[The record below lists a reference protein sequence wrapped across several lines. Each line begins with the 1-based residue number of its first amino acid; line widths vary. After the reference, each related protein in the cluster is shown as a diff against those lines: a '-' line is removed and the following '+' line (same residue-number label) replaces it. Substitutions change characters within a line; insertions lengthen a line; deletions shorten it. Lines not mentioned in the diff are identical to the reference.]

1 MALAATDRAGSG
13 QSRIGRRG
21 RPSGSVRKS
30 SWPLRLAIVLIALA
44 FAAPIIFL
52 GLEAAGLG
60 ASLFDIFSGD
70 GWRQPLVNSLG
81 LATAV
86 SLASMTLG
94 AGLAILI
101 SRTDV
106 PGGLKWRLPLALP
119 LVIPSFVGATALIA
133 ATGPGSL
140 LPFVPRLQ
148 GFSGSLVVLTLFTY
162 PYVLLPVLAM
172 ISATPTSAEEAARM
186 LGRGGFQTSVRIL
199 LPQLIPSV
207 LAGGLLVFLY
217 TLSDFGAVA
226 LLRFDTLTRVIYSG
240 RLLDPALSLTLGL
253 LLAILALVVS
263 MLMRAAQPG
272 AHPPVSRANV
282 RYRYRLGRLRSVAL
296 VAASLPVVAGLII
309 PVLIFIGWMFR
320 GTNTIGVG
328 YSGWGDD
335 LGFLVGPLLGSTVAS
350 VSAAI
355 AAVVII
361 VPVAFA
367 SVRRSERLNRLA
379 ADVVNSV
386 FALPGLVVG
395 LALAAWAVGAPG
407 PLGGLYQTFPLLIL
421 GYVLHFGAQA
431 LGSGQAALQAVP
443 ARFDEAAA
451 TLGVRQRQRFWRVDL
466 PLVTPGLLAAAGLV
480 LLSTL
485 KELPLT
491 LMLAPTGF
499 KTLATAIWGAA
510 SDGFYAEVGVA
521 SLTLIA
527 LSGVLTWALVLRA
540 PMRRS

>member
-1 MALAATDRAGSG
+1 MALAATNRTGDDRSGSAGW
-13 QSRIGRRG
+13 G
-21 RPSGSVRKS
+21 RPGRFVRRA
-30 SWPLRLAIVLIALA
+30 SWPLRLTVGLIALV
-44 FAAPIIFL
+44 FSAPIIFL

-60 ASLFDIFSGD
+60 AGLVDIFTGD
-70 GWRQPLVNSLG
+70 EWRQPLVNSLG
-81 LATAV
+81 LAAAV
-86 SLASMTLG
+86 SLASMALG

-101 SRTDV
+101 SRTDL

-140 LPFVPRLQ
+140 LPFLPRLQ
-148 GFSGSLVVLTLFTY
+148 GFGGAFVVLTLFTY
-162 PYVLLPVLAM
+162 PYVLLPVLAT
-172 ISATPTSAEEAARM
+172 ISATPTSAEEAARL
-186 LGRGGFQTSVRIL
+186 LGRGGLQTSIRIL
-199 LPQLIPSV
+199 LPQLLPSV

-263 MLMRAAQPG
+263 MLMRAAQPA
-272 AHPPVSRANV
+272 AHPPVSRANM
-282 RYRYRLGRLRSVAL
+282 RYKYRLGRLRPVAIVGAL
-296 VAASLPVVAGLII
+296 LPVFAGLVV
-309 PVLIFIGWMFR
+309 PVLVFIGWVFR
-320 GTNTIGVG
+320 GSSTIGVG

-335 LGFLVGPLLGSTVAS
+335 LSFLVGPLLGSTVAS
-350 VSAAI
+350 ISAAI
-355 AAVVII
+355 AAVAII
-361 VPVAFA
+361 LPVAFA
-367 SVRRSERLNRLA
+367 SVRRSERFNRLA

-386 FALPGLVVG
+386 FALPGLVIG

-431 LGSGQAALQAVP
+431 LGSGQAALQAIP
-443 ARFDEAAA
+443 SRLDEAAA
-451 TLGVRQRQRFWRVDL
+451 TLGVTQRNRFLRVDL
-466 PLVTPGLLAAAGLV
+466 PLVAPGLLAAAGLV

-527 LSGVLTWALVLRA
+527 LSGLLTWALVLRS
-540 PMRRS
+540 PVRRS

>member
-1 MALAATDRAGSG
+1 M
-13 QSRIGRRG
+13 RR
-21 RPSGSVRKS
+21 S
-30 SWPLRLAIVLIALA
+30 SWPLRLTVGLIALV
-44 FAAPIIFL
+44 FSAPIIFL

-60 ASLFDIFSGD
+60 AGLVDILTGD
-70 GWRQPLVNSLG
+70 EWRQPLVNSLG

-86 SLASMTLG
+86 SLASMALG

-101 SRTDV
+101 SRTDL

-140 LPFVPRLQ
+140 LPFLPRLQ
-148 GFSGSLVVLTLFTY
+148 GFGGAFVVLTLFTY
-162 PYVLLPVLAM
+162 PYVLLPVLAT
-172 ISATPTSAEEAARM
+172 ISTTPTSAEEAARL
-186 LGRGGFQTSVRIL
+186 LGRGGLQTSVRIL
-199 LPQLIPSV
+199 LPQLLPSV

-253 LLAILALVVS
+253 VLAILALVVS
-263 MLMRAAQPG
+263 VLMRAAKPA
-272 AHPPVSRANV
+272 AHPPVSRANM
-282 RYRYRLGRLRSVAL
+282 RYKYRLGRLRPVAIVGAL
-296 VAASLPVVAGLII
+296 LPVLAGLVV
-309 PVLIFIGWMFR
+309 PVLVFIGWVLR
-320 GTNTIGVG
+320 GSSTIGVG

-350 VSAAI
+350 ISAAI
-355 AAVVII
+355 AAVAII
-361 VPVAFA
+361 LPVAFA
-367 SVRRSERLNRLA
+367 SVRRSERFNRVA

-386 FALPGLVVG
+386 FALPGLVIG

-431 LGSGQAALQAVP
+431 LGSGQAALQAIP
-443 ARFDEAAA
+443 SRFDEAAA
-451 TLGVRQRQRFWRVDL
+451 TLGVTQRNRFLRVDL
-466 PLVTPGLLAAAGLV
+466 PLVAPGLLAAAGLV

-527 LSGVLTWALVLRA
+527 LSGLLTWALVLRS
-540 PMRRS
+540 PVRRS